1 MSDPGITYRSREE
14 VQQVR
19 QERDCIEKAKTRLL
33 QNNWATEAELKVRP
47 VPYVSCCALCCEYY
61 VVFGCNLWC
70 VLPCLSSWLFLCRS
84 VHFVR
89 DRMRQKKSFVTLM
102 RPSNAPAPPPS

>member
-47 VPYVSCCALCCEYY
+47 VPYVPCFALCCEYY
-61 VVFGCNLWC
+61 VVICSNLWC
-70 VLPCLSSWLFLCRS
+70 VLSCLLCRS
-84 VHFVR
+84 VHFGR
-89 DRMRQKKSFVTLM
+89 DRMRQRKSFVTLM